1 MSKLNGLKVLLVDDE
16 ELIREV
22 LRFQLELEGM
32 QVDEAQDG
40 LQAFDLLRA
49 NNYDFLISDVRMP
62 NCDGIE
68 LLEKLHAYQG
78 YKPKIFMMT
87 AYSGL
92 TDAAA
97 RERGVIK
104 ILSKPKD
111 VENLPDV
118 LMETL

>member
-40 LQAFDLLRA
+40 LEAFDLLLA
-49 NNYDFLISDVRMP
+49 NDYDFLVSDVRMP

-68 LLEKLHAYQG
+68 LLEKLDKHQG
-78 YKPKIFMMT
+78 FKPKIFMMT

-92 TDAAA
+92 TEAAA
-97 RERGVIK
+97 RQKGVIK
-104 ILSKPKD
+104 ILSKPTD
-111 VENLPDV
+111 VENLSEV
-118 LMETL
+118 LKETL